1 MDSRSSIV
9 DSGGVKIGL
18 VILHAGAARG
28 GAERYTIDV
37 AHALAARGH
46 GVTLI
51 ASDFSGDISTQVGR
65 VQLTLSTASKT
76 RRYTQFLDQLDAHL
90 QATAYDVVH
99 AMLPVRQCD
108 VYHPHAGLA
117 VAAVETGHEKHAGV
131 KRAVAKLFNRF
142 NPKRQKFAA
151 IERALLESQNRPI
164 TICLSDYIRR
174 DVQRY
179 YTLRESDLA
188 TLFNAVDLQRFDPG
202 ARPDERQKAREQL
215 TLRPR
220 QVAALMIANDFE
232 RKGLREAIEATAH
245 VKENRLKLIAM
256 GKQRPGT
263 YVQLAESLG
272 LQMIFCGAFDDV
284 YPFYAAA
291 DFFVLPTKH
300 DPCSLVVLEALAM
313 GLPVIS
319 TKQNGATEIMEQ
331 GVHGFVLENAS
342 CIDELADAMKQ
353 LCDPAVRERMSLA
366 CLGLRERLSFDRHID
381 ALLQIYQNAQSRQVG
396 R

>member
-1 MDSRSSIV
+1 
-9 DSGGVKIGL
+9 VKIGL
-18 VILHAGAARG
+18 VILHADASRG

-37 AHALAARGH
+37 AHALAGRGH
-46 GVTLI
+46 AVTLI
-51 ASDFSGDISTQVGR
+51 ASDFAGEISPQVGR
-65 VQLTLSTASKT
+65 VQSTLSARSKT
-76 RRYTQFLDQLDAHL
+76 RRYTQYLDQLDAHL
-90 QATAYDVVH
+90 QANVYDVVH

-151 IERALLESQNRPI
+151 IERGLLESQNRPI

-179 YTLRESDLA
+179 YTLKESDLA
-188 TLFNAVDLQRFDPG
+188 TLFNAVDLQRFDPS

-215 TLRPR
+215 SLRPK
-220 QVAALMIANDFE
+220 QVAGLMIANDFE
-232 RKGLREAIEATAH
+232 RKGLREAIEATAR

-256 GKQRPGT
+256 GKQGPGP

-272 LQMIFCGAFDDV
+272 LRMIFCGPFDDV
-284 YPFYAAA
+284 YPFYAGA

-319 TKQNGATEIMEQ
+319 TKQNGATEIMEH

-342 CIDELADAMKQ
+342 RIDELADAMKQ
-353 LCDPAVRERMSLA
+353 LCDPDTRQRMSVA
-366 CLGLRERLSFDRHID
+366 CLGLRERLSFERHID
-381 ALLQIYQNAQSRQVG
+381 RLLAIYENASERRTVKQP
-396 R
+396 